1 MVERSQQALQDV
13 AALVTQLTGGEGGSD
28 RGGGFGAGG
37 GFVTQT
43 ACVGNSNGSG
53 GSFGSIASGGV
64 GGGGAAAQVSAQV
77 EELAKL
83 SAGFEEAMEDAVDE
97 SERDLEAEAAA
108 EATSR
113 LETTEAVLVAEVRS
127 LEEARSGVIA
137 LQASMSTLSRSEQ
150 HKAALQLAELQATFS

>member
-1 MVERSQQALQDV
+1 
-13 AALVTQLTGGEGGSD
+13 
-28 RGGGFGAGG
+28 
-37 GFVTQT
+37 
-43 ACVGNSNGSG
+43 
-53 GSFGSIASGGV
+53 
-64 GGGGAAAQVSAQV
+64 
-77 EELAKL
+77 
-83 SAGFEEAMEDAVDE
+83 MEDAVDE